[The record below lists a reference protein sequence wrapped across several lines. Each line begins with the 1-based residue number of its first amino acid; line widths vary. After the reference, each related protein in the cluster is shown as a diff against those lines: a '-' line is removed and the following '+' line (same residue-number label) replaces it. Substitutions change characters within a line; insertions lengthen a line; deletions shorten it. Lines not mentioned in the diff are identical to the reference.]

1 MITLSSE
8 ENGLSYLSGRIEIE
22 REGKV
27 VSSAPF
33 TLKTEVTQKFSGLF
47 DEITNKTLIAI
58 QKEIISVANKYLYES
73 VVRS

>member
-1 MITLSSE
+1 
-8 ENGLSYLSGRIEIE
+8 
-22 REGKV
+22 
-27 VSSAPF
+27 
-33 TLKTEVTQKFSGLF
+33 LF